1 MSDSDS
7 AIPVVLKTE
16 KDEIYFLPEEG
27 KSPSCD
33 QVFELILIT

>member
-1 MSDSDS
+1 MSDS

-16 KDEIYFLPEEG
+16 KDEIDFLPEG

-33 QVFELILIT
+33 QVFDLILIT